1 MQKCVLMI
9 TRVYYP
15 SNASGVHRSAANA
28 KYLPHFGWTP
38 VIVCK
43 EFLPEIDSTYDSLLA
58 AFPDICKVVRV
69 SDTKNRVVKKAERMF
84 WNVFGGGAHDYRC
97 PYMLY
102 HRMKKTSEQIVKS
115 QKIDAIWTTY
125 LPGLDHKIADY
136 LSRKYGIPW
145 VADFRD
151 LPDQSYMNRNI
162 RYIIKQEIKTCS
174 SAKALIA
181 ATEELAEKL
190 KARHKVPVYTVFNG
204 FDPDEFRTSPK
215 PGDYEDKFTINHFGV
230 LYEFRNPSPL
240 FAAIDRLSQQNKIE
254 LNDIRINFYG
264 DTSKMVDGFAKSYR
278 CASQVKTLNRLPYPE
293 MVECQKVSQILLM
306 VASPQQGGAI
316 PAKLYSYLASGRPIL
331 NIPGDGAGTD
341 RILQQA
347 KAGVSLSKPEEI
359 AVWLEQAYKN
369 WKQTG
374 IVEFSGDE
382 SEIQKY
388 SRKTQAGQLAEIL
401 EKVTAHNESRS

>member
-9 TRVYYP
+9 TRPYYP

-28 KYLPHFGWTP
+28 KYLPYFGWTA
-38 VIVCK
+38 VVVCQ
-43 EFLPEIDSTYDSLLA
+43 EFLPENSGGTYDPQLA
-58 AFPDICKVVRV
+58 ALPDVCKVIRIR
-69 SDTKNRVVKKAERMF
+69 DDEKGIIRKMERKY
-84 WNVFGGGAHDYRC
+84 WHAFGGGVFDYRS

-102 HRMKKTSEQIVKS
+102 RRMRRASEQVIKT
-115 QKIDAIWTTY
+115 QKIDAIWSTFF
-125 LPGLDHKIADY
+125 PGLVHKIADS
-136 LSRKYGIPW
+136 LSRKYAIPW

-151 LPDQSYMNRNI
+151 LPDQTYDNTNT
-162 RYIIKQEIKTCS
+162 RYAVKQEMTVCA
-174 SAKALIA
+174 SAQALIA
-181 ATEELAEKL
+181 ATEELSKRL
-190 KARHKVPVYTVFNG
+190 KTRHKTPVYTILNG
-204 FDPDEFRTSPK
+204 FDPQEYEASSRPR
-215 PGDYEDKFTINHFGV
+215 DYGDKFTLNHFGI

-240 FAAIDRLSQQNKIE
+240 FAAIDRLSQQNKIN
-254 LNDIRINFYG
+254 LSDIRVNFYG
-264 DTSKMVDGFAKSYR
+264 ANSKMVDDFAKSYH

-316 PAKLYSYLASGRPIL
+316 PAKLYGYLASGRPIL

-341 RILQQA
+341 HILQQT

-359 AVWLEQAYKN
+359 ADWLEQAYKN
-369 WKQTG
+369 WKRAG

-388 SRKTQAGQLAEIL
+388 SRKMQAGQLAEIL
-401 EKVTAHNESRS
+401 NNVSSS